1 MDHYSTWGH
10 PPSKREQRHRAARRN
25 IIMATAL
32 IGSVAFAFYA
42 DKAWGTVNHMTAN
55 PSCPTE
61 AC

>member
-10 PPSKREQRHRAARRN
+10 PPSKREQRHRARRS

-32 IGSVAFAFYA
+32 IGSIAFAFYA